1 METIK
6 EPAIWITKEMYDKMI
21 LEDLFQK
28 KYLEYVAFHKEFI
41 TMEEFRKIYNDR
53 MDFTK

>member
-1 METIK
+1 MKTK
-6 EPAIWITKEMYDKMI
+6 EPTIWETVEMHDEMV

-28 KYLEYVAFHKEFI
+28 KYLEYVAFHEFI
-41 TMEEFRKIYNDR
+41 SMEEFRKIYNDR

>member
-6 EPAIWITKEMYDKMI
+6 EPTMYTTKDTYDEMV

-28 KYLEYVAFHKEFI
+28 KYLEYIAFHEFI
-41 TMEEFRKIYNDR
+41 PMEKFRKIYNDR